1 MRPALTVTTADGA
14 ERRVLADLEGKPWA
28 AQDGEPWHVIF
39 AVQLVPDRGRALELS
54 VAPDITVALR
64 GPDGDIESGPSA
76 AVATRSG
83 QGPDAAPRAKGSAPA
98 RRPGAR
104 AQDLERLTTRLAAVE
119 AALGR
124 EQDRRS
130 SAETS
135 LEGQR
140 TEVRRLSTELGR
152 ARAELE
158 LAETAQRE
166 ALETAAQLDGARREI
181 RVLRGRH
188 DELDAAHER
197 LREVHARIESDL
209 RERSGALEAAHDALA
224 TERAQAPAPSAQP
237 LPEGPTAVHHAPH
250 TPPPLPRPARPV
262 NPALRSRNWLG
273 RLLALLVIAAIVV
286 VVYLVLTS
294 TVLH

>member
-28 AQDGEPWHVIF
+28 AQDGEPWHVTF
-39 AVQLVPDRGRALELS
+39 AVEIDPDRGRALELS

-64 GPDGDIESGPSA
+64 GPDGDVESGSA
-76 AVATRSG
+76 VVGASRSG
-83 QGPDAAPRAKGSAPA
+83 QGPAAAPRVKGSAPA

-140 TEVRRLSTELGR
+140 AEVRRLSAELGR

-158 LAETAQRE
+158 LAQTAQRE

-181 RVLRGRH
+181 RDLRGRH
-188 DELDAAHER
+188 DELDAEHER
-197 LREVHARIESDL
+197 LREAHARTESDL

-224 TERAQAPAPSAQP
+224 AERVRAPAPAAEP
-237 LPEGPTAVHHAPH
+237 LPEGATAVHHAPL
-250 TPPPLPRPARPV
+250 PPPPPPRSARPV

-273 RLLALLVIAAIVV
+273 RLFALLVIAAIVV